1 MCFHNSL
8 AYSGQSDDQTHQ
20 MCLVIRLA
28 DAESEKKAGW
38 ANTDEFKGSQEEHK
52 GSMAHKDRKMV
63 GMNI

>member
-1 MCFHNSL
+1 MWRCW
-8 AYSGQSDDQTHQ
+8 
-20 MCLVIRLA
+20 A

-52 GSMAHKDRKMV
+52 GSMAHKHGKMV